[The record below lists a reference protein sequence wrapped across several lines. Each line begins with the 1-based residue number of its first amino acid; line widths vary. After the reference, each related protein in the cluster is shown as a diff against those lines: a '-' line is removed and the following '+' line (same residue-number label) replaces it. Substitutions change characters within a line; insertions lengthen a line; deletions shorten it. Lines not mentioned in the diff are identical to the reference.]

1 MLNKDKS
8 PREYAHIDPNNLPPS
23 DKPPYQGTRAECLA
37 DALLDVIQASME
49 AGITQAEVD
58 GAMKIVTDTLAE
70 QERHRF
76 RLHINDTKGAP
87 EAE

>member
-37 DALLDVIQASME
+37 DAILDVIQAGLE
-49 AGITQAEVD
+49 AGLAQADVD
-58 GAMKIVTDTLAE
+58 AAMKIVTDTLAE

-76 RLHINDTKGAP
+76 RLHVRDTGPAT